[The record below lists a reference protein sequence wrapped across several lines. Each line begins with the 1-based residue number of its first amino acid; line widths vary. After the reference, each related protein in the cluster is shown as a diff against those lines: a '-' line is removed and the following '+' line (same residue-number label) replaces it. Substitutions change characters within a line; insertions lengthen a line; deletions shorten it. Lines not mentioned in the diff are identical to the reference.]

1 MAEIIYKDISYLLNG
16 IFYNVHNKLGKFCN
30 HDQYCKAIEILLK
43 ENNIRYKR
51 EIKIPIDFEGSNIE
65 GNQLDFLIK
74 DIIVIDVKAK
84 KNITKQDYIQMQRY
98 LKTTNCKLGIIV
110 NFREES
116 INPKRIINSQVNRAI
131 RI

>member
-1 MAEIIYKDISYLLNG
+1 MAEIIYKDLSYKLNS

-30 HDQYCKAIEILLK
+30 HNQYCDAIEILLK
-43 ENNIRYKR
+43 EKGINYKR
-51 EIKIPIDFEGSNIE
+51 EVKIPIEFRSKDIE

-74 DIIVIDVKAK
+74 DIIVIDIKAK

-98 LKTTNCKLGIIV
+98 LKATNCKLGIVV

-116 INPKRIINSQVNRAI
+116 IKPKRIINS